1 MSAFTSHFSFEFRT
15 GIRDRILLLMNYLLP
30 LGLYFMLGFLL
41 TELNPFF
48 DEIVIPAMIVIAILF
63 SEIIGLPNPLL
74 AAREAGI
81 FRSYKINGVPAV
93 SILAIPALTTILH
106 TMVVAVVI
114 TATAPLLFGALP
126 IVNWSGFIVF
136 FLLAAFSHAGLG
148 MLISVV
154 SSSTRTVVLWSQLIL
169 LPSMMMGVMIPLS
182 DLPAAFGKAAL
193 LLPATHAMNAFQGLA
208 QNQVTAFDPLWSV
221 LILLAGGIL
230 SFGLANYLFCWD
242 SHNKTRRGHPALAL
256 LALLPYV
263 LGMILL

>member
-15 GIRDRILLLMNYLLP
+15 GIRDRTLLLMNYLLP

-41 TELNPFF
+41 TELNPYF

-63 SEIIGLPNPLL
+63 SMIIGLPNPLL

-106 TMVVAVVI
+106 TMVVAVII

-126 IVNWSGFIVF
+126 IVNWLGFIAF
-136 FLLAAFSHAGLG
+136 FLLAAFVHAGLG

-169 LPSMMMGVMIPLS
+169 LPSMMLGVMIPLY
-182 DLPAAFGKAAL
+182 DLPAAFAKVAL
-193 LLPATHAMNAFQGLA
+193 FLPATHAMNVFQGFA
-208 QNQVTAFDPLWSV
+208 QNQVTAFYPLWSV
-221 LILLAGGIL
+221 IILLVGGIL

-242 SHNKTRRGHPALAL
+242 SHNKARRGHPALAL

-263 LGMILL
+263 IGVILL

>member
-15 GIRDRILLLMNYLLP
+15 GIRDRTLLLMNYLLP

-41 TELNPFF
+41 TELNPYFN
-48 DEIVIPAMIVIAILF
+48 EIVIPAMIVIAILF
-63 SEIIGLPNPLL
+63 SVIIGLPNPLL

-106 TMVVAVVI
+106 TMVVAVII

-126 IVNWSGFIVF
+126 IVNWLGFITF
-136 FLLAAFSHAGLG
+136 FLLAAFVHAGLG

-169 LPSMMMGVMIPLS
+169 LPSMMLGVMIPLR
-182 DLPAAFGKAAL
+182 DLPAAFVKVAL
-193 LLPATHAMNAFQGLA
+193 FLPATHAMNVFQGLA
-208 QNQVTAFDPLWSV
+208 GNQITAIVPVWSV
-221 LILLAGGIL
+221 LILLTGGIL

-242 SHNKTRRGHPALAL
+242 SHNKARRGHPALAL

-263 LGMILL
+263 LGIIFL